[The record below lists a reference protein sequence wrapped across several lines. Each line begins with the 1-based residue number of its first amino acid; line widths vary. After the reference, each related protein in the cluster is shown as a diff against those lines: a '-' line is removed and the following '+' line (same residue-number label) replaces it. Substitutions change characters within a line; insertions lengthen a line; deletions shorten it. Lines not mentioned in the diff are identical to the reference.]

1 MGKKNKK
8 KKTKEYLRKRLREK
22 EERVA
27 LAEKEKRVK
36 KIVSVSLAV
45 VSITLVIT
53 GVFHLVSSREDESGP
68 PPELQIT
75 PMEHDADTVSIADG
89 DVTFTYEIENNGKG
103 DLKIDRIWTTCGC
116 TEARL
121 KVGERTSQKFGMHD
135 SAPFWSQTISP
146 GEKGF
151 LEVVFDPGFHGP
163 GGTGPVTRA
172 VYLSTNDPLN
182 KEARVLLSANVIP

>member
-22 EERVA
+22 EEKVA

-45 VSITLVIT
+45 TSIALIIT
-53 GVFHLVSSREDESGP
+53 GVFHLVSSGGEESGP

-75 PMEHDADTVSIADG
+75 PMEHDEGTVSMADG

-121 KVGERTSQKFGMHD
+121 KVGERTSKKFGMYD
-135 SAPFWSQTISP
+135 SALFWSQTISP
-146 GEKGF
+146 GEKGS
-151 LEVVFDPGFHGP
+151 LEVAFDPAYHGS

-182 KEARVLLSANVIP
+182 KEARVLLSVDVTP